1 MMSGLALFNTNDTK
15 LRSTENGRFL
25 PDARKSGA
33 GILAAGQPF

>member
-1 MMSGLALFNTNDTK
+1 MPGINMFHTNDTN
-15 LRSTENGRFL
+15 LRGTENGRFL